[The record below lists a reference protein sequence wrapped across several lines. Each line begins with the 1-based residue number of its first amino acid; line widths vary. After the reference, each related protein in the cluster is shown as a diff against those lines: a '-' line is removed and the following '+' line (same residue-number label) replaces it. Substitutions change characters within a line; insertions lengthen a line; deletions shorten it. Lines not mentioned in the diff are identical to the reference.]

1 MYLEAEKKKGN
12 AESVG
17 TKCKLIEEEIFNVK
31 RQRVEI
37 TQSIVKLQDSRDK
50 LYIEAGEKK
59 DLDLLDQA
67 NLFW

>member
-1 MYLEAEKKKGN
+1 M
-12 AESVG
+12 G
-17 TKCKLIEEEIFNVK
+17 TKCKLIEEKIFNVK

-37 TQSIVKLQDSRDK
+37 TQSIVKLRESRDK
-50 LYIEAGEKK
+50 LYIEAGENK

>member
-1 MYLEAEKKKGN
+1 MFVKCSNKKYKAYLEAEKKKGN

-37 TQSIVKLQDSRDK
+37 TQSIVKLR
-50 LYIEAGEKK
+50 
-59 DLDLLDQA
+59 
-67 NLFW
+67 